1 MKKRSLFKRLLSG
14 FVATAMALSICFS
27 DKVFED
33 LFASA
38 ENGDFTVN
46 VDFKDR
52 EEETVYDGHEN
63 GMRYFVLGA

>member
-38 ENGDFTVN
+38 ENANAYRSIRFTPSTIVGSARGGLKIS
-46 VDFKDR
+46 VDKS
-52 EEETVYDGHEN
+52 
-63 GMRYFVLGA
+63 FV